1 MVLQYVSRQVD
12 TTVLPKKFVKSL
24 RYTTVLCIL
33 IVDYLLL
40 KAIGTNYRNYFDKKI
55 EFCAKNGKM

>member
-1 MVLQYVSRQVD
+1 MVLQYVSRQAD

-33 IVDYLLL
+33 IVDHLLL
-40 KAIGTNYRNYFDKKI
+40 KAIGTNYRNYFDKKN
-55 EFCAKNGKM
+55 EFCAKNGKT